1 MAILRK
7 RGYEYRGFRLGDK
20 VKYRGNEYE
29 IIGFD
34 ENGSKQFI
42 VINDKYH
49 NMHVSKFKDVTSY
62 CDTNYH
68 GCRWLFANEIE
79 IIKKYINE
87 SVLELDYQQIFDQ
100 IGIRISYQNF
110 EIIPRGKFTDD
121 DLGIYS
127 NLSPSYSPLKK
138 ELHVLGDFSMN
149 DNKIIIVPKEDVE
162 IIKNKVE
169 FLNKKYKKTTVES
182 KKDLI
187 DNLTEKEAKE
197 MLYKIRE
204 MLVNASKEE

>member
-1 MAILRK
+1 M
-7 RGYEYRGFRLGDK
+7 GDK
-20 VKYRGNEYE
+20 VKYKGNEYE

-34 ENGSKQFI
+34 ENSSKQFI

-49 NMHVSKFKDVTSY
+49 NMHVSKYKDATSY

-79 IIKKYINE
+79 IIKKYNND
-87 SVLELDYQQIFDQ
+87 VLILEYQDVFDDEVA
-100 IGIRISYQNF
+100 IKIKYQNF

-127 NLSPSYSPLKK
+127 NLSPSYNPLRK
-138 ELHVLGDFSMN
+138 ELHVLGNFRTR
-149 DNKIIIVPKEDVE
+149 DNKIIIVPKEDAE

-204 MLVNASKEE
+204 MLVNASEEE

>member
-1 MAILRK
+1 M
-7 RGYEYRGFRLGDK
+7 GDK
-20 VKYRGNEYE
+20 VKYKGNEYE

-34 ENGSKQFI
+34 ENSSKQFI

-49 NMHVSKFKDVTSY
+49 NMHVSKYKDATSY

-79 IIKKYINE
+79 IIKKYNND
-87 SVLELDYQQIFDQ
+87 VLILEYQDVFDDEVA
-100 IGIRISYQNF
+100 IKIKYQNF

-127 NLSPSYSPLKK
+127 NLSPSYNPLRK
-138 ELHVLGDFSMN
+138 ELHVLGNFRTR
-149 DNKIIIVPKEDVE
+149 DNKIIIVPKEDAE

-169 FLNKKYKKTTVES
+169 FL
-182 KKDLI
+182 L
-187 DNLTEKEAKE
+187 
-197 MLYKIRE
+197 
-204 MLVNASKEE
+204 